1 MVSPAT
7 GGLYLLTVAG
17 RRTPFERITEIDG
30 SSLTCAFAAA
40 TASAWGES
48 SPQASRTALRAC
60 WSATHAGGLRAAD
73 TTCAFVSSHPL
84 GLRNQPL
91 PVSRNGAGRMR
102 FSPPPLQVRT
112 TSELT
117 SAMTSATAGFA
128 RSRASCTE
136 ISAAAGLTGRR
147 TRSAPA
153 IQGRMGRI
161 LYPLWQKRRLQGLPW
176 SLRRHIVL
184 LTSAY

>member
-1 MVSPAT
+1 MSAASSLNSARSRPDMVSPAT

-30 SSLTCAFAAA
+30 SSLACAFAAA

-48 SPQASRTALRAC
+48 SPQASRTARRAC

-91 PVSRNGAGRMR
+91 PVSR
-102 FSPPPLQVRT
+102 
-112 TSELT
+112 SEERRV
-117 SAMTSATAGFA
+117 GKEC
-128 RSRASCTE
+128 RSR
-136 ISAAAGLTGRR
+136 
-147 TRSAPA
+147 
-153 IQGRMGRI
+153 
-161 LYPLWQKRRLQGLPW
+161 W
-176 SLRRHIVL
+176 SPYH
-184 LTSAY
+184 